1 MAGYPQRFSRKE
13 TPMPAITH
21 DLLTR
26 YYQALNERDRKACLE
41 LVSDDVLLDINQG
54 AREVGRKAF
63 DAFLE
68 RTQRCYRENIEDLVI
83 LGEPSG
89 RRAACEFTLNG
100 EYLAT
105 DDGLPDA
112 FGQRYRLA
120 AGAFFEI
127 RGDRIAR
134 ISHYFNLPEWLAQ
147 VDA

>member
-1 MAGYPQRFSRKE
+1 
-13 TPMPAITH
+13 MPATAH
-21 DLLTR
+21 ALLSR
-26 YYQALNERDRKACLE
+26 YHQALNERDTRACLA
-41 LVSDDVLLDINQG
+41 LVSEDVLLDLNQG
-54 AREVGRKAF
+54 AREVGRAAF
-63 DAFLE
+63 AAFIE
-68 RTQRCYRENIEDLVI
+68 RTQRCYRESIEDPVI

-105 DDGLPDA
+105 DEGLPDA

-127 RGDRIAR
+127 RQGRIAR
-134 ISHYFNLPEWLAQ
+134 ISHYFNLPDWLAR